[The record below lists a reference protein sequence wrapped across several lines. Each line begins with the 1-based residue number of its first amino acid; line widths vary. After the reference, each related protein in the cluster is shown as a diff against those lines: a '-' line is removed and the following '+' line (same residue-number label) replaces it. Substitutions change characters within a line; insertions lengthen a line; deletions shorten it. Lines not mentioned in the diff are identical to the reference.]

1 MLNVTDITSHST
13 YCLYVFTVAL
23 KAIPVFVVNNAKQ
36 KYVLINNIISDN
48 LLHLLIISIMSK

>member
-1 MLNVTDITSHST
+1 MLNVTDITSHSS

-36 KYVLINNIISDN
+36 KYVLINNIIPVN
-48 LLHLLIISIMSK
+48 LLQLLKPFE